1 MLENRMSG
9 LDEFLE
15 QLWDRL
21 LSREPEK
28 ILQAFGELD
37 QAERGL
43 ILTHLQRMTTEPDW
57 HPEQVRSA
65 QAAIDTIKEIKE

>member
-1 MLENRMSG
+1 MLENRMTG
-9 LDEFLE
+9 LDEYLE
-15 QLWDRL
+15 HLWDRL

-37 QAERGL
+37 KTERGL
-43 ILTHLQRMTTEPDW
+43 IQAHLQRMASEPDW

-65 QAAIDTIKEIKE
+65 QAAIDTIKNFKE

>member
-1 MLENRMSG
+1 MLENRMTG
-9 LDEFLE
+9 LDEYLE
-15 QLWDRL
+15 RLWDHL

-43 ILTHLQRMTTEPDW
+43 ILAHLQCMATEPDW
-57 HPEQVRSA
+57 HPAQVRSA
-65 QAAIDTIKEIKE
+65 QSAIDTIKNFKE